1 LKEFVNYII
10 KSLVDNPSEVSIEE
24 EVVGNRLILHVT
36 VADEDK
42 GKVIGRNGMIA
53 NSIRSLLDIAGK
65 KAGVRVSLSIE

>member
-1 LKEFVNYII
+1 MKEFVNYII
-10 KSLVDNPSEVSIEE
+10 KSLVDNPDDVSIEE
-24 EVVGNRLILHVT
+24 EVVGNRLILHVS
-36 VADEDK
+36 VADDDK

>member
-1 LKEFVNYII
+1 MKDFVSYIA
-10 KSLVDNPSEVSIEE
+10 KSLVDNPDEVEIEE
-24 EVVGNRLILHVT
+24 EIVGNRLIIHLT
-36 VADEDK
+36 VSDDDK

>member
-1 LKEFVNYII
+1 LKDFVNYIA
-10 KSLVDNPSEVSIEE
+10 KSLVDNPDDVEVEE
-24 EVVGNRLILHVT
+24 EVVGNRLIIHLT
-36 VADEDK
+36 VSDDDK

>member
-1 LKEFVNYII
+1 MKDFVNYIA
-10 KSLVDNPSEVSIEE
+10 KSLVDNPDEVEIEE
-24 EVVGNRLILHVT
+24 EVVGNRLIIHLT
-36 VADEDK
+36 VSDDDK

>member
-1 LKEFVNYII
+1 LKDFVNYIA
-10 KSLVDNPSEVSIEE
+10 KSLVDNPDEVEVEE
-24 EVVGNRLILHVT
+24 EVVGNRLIIHLT
-36 VADEDK
+36 VSDDDK

>member
-1 LKEFVNYII
+1 MKDFVNYIA
-10 KSLVDNPSEVSIEE
+10 KSLVDNPDDVEVEE
-24 EVVGNRLILHVT
+24 EVVGNRLIIHLT
-36 VADEDK
+36 VSDDDK

>member
-1 LKEFVNYII
+1 MKEFVNYII
-10 KSLVDNPSEVSIEE
+10 KSLVDNPDAVSIEE

-36 VADEDK
+36 VADDDK

>member
-1 LKEFVNYII
+1 MKDFVNYIA
-10 KSLVDNPSEVSIEE
+10 KSLVDNPDEVKVEE
-24 EVVGNRLILHVT
+24 EVVGNRLIIHLT
-36 VADEDK
+36 VSDDDK

>member
-1 LKEFVNYII
+1 MKEFVNYII

>member
-10 KSLVDNPSEVSIEE
+10 KSLVDNPDDVSIEE
-24 EVVGNRLILHVT
+24 EVVGNRLILHVS
-36 VADEDK
+36 VADDDK

>member
-10 KSLVDNPSEVSIEE
+10 KSLVDNPNEVSIEE

-36 VADEDK
+36 VADDDK

>member
-1 LKEFVNYII
+1 MKEFVNYII
-10 KSLVDNPSEVSIEE
+10 KSLVDNPNEVSIEE

-36 VADEDK
+36 VADDDK

>member
-1 LKEFVNYII
+1 MKDFVNYIA
-10 KSLVDNPSEVSIEE
+10 KSLVDNPDEVEVEE
-24 EVVGNRLILHVT
+24 EVVGNRLIIHLT
-36 VADEDK
+36 VSDDDK